1 MFIKWGQLQMNINC
15 QAYQILL
22 AWSRSC
28 LGCVRAN
35 LSWHLWPVEVW
46 LIPCSGSCN
55 QDWGPSLP
63 HTGTTQVWNEKFFLI
78 QWQVLFLEFTATS
91 NWLLSVLRLHPLEEE
106 GFITVMIE
114 EGDKQLKT
122 RRSLISVNITI
133 CWSFLTQNNWECFLC
148 LTNQLKRIVYKISE
162 ILENK
167 L

>member
-1 MFIKWGQLQMNINC
+1 MRTTPNEYELSGLSKPTGMEQVMPGVCPSQP
-15 QAYQILL
+15 LL
-22 AWSRSC
+22 APVTSGGLTHPLQWVLRPR
-28 LGCVRAN
+28 LGTQPPTY
-35 LSWHLWPVEVW
+35 WH
-46 LIPCSGSCN
+46 
-55 QDWGPSLP
+55 
-63 HTGTTQVWNEKFFLI
+63 HTGLEQEFFYI
-78 QWQVLFLEFTATS
+78 QWQVFFSEFTATS

-106 GFITVMIE
+106 GFITVVIE

-122 RRSLISVNITI
+122 RRRSSISVNITI